1 MKSIPVDFMT
11 IWPVTP
17 AITNKIPIIIVVEPC
32 PNEKRFLLNTPV
44 MYCPAS
50 LIAMSFT
57 AADIFVNTGSSSSL
71 KNELPSGIA
80 IVWYCIPYEAPNCLG
95 ITGS

>member
-1 MKSIPVDFMT
+1 MPVDFMT

-17 AITNKIPIIIVVEPC
+17 AITNNIPITIVMAPC
-32 PNEKRFLLNTPV
+32 PNEKRLPLKTPV

-50 LIAMSFT
+50 LIATSLT
-57 AADIFVNTGSSSSL
+57 AAGVAGNTGSSSSL
-71 KNELPSGIA
+71 KNVLPSGIA
-80 IVWYCIPYEAPNCLG
+80 MVWYCIPYEAPKCPG